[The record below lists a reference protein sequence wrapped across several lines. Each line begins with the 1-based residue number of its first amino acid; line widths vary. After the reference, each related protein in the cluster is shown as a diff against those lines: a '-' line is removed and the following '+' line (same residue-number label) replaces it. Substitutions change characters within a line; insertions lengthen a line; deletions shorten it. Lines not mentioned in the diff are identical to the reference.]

1 MRHKECGTRN
11 AGQDAP
17 PTADESRRE
26 VRVRCVNRDAIASA
40 MMCVACERAF
50 DVGENN
56 PIMV

>member
-1 MRHKECGTRN
+1 MRGKMPRL
-11 AGQDAP
+11 
-17 PTADESRRE
+17 RRMNRGE
-26 VRVRCVNRDAIASA
+26 RLRVRCVHRDEIAPA